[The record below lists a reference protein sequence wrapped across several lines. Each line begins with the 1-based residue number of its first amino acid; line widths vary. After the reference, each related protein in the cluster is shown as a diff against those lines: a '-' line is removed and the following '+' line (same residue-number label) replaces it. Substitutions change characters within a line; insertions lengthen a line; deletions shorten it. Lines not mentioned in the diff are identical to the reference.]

1 MLEEANPEEDNNLNR
16 KIIGILQTETRRLIG
31 KRRETNEDSHPPG
44 AHPQPNSKPNKTPP
58 DKARPVSISTRIL
71 NVQDKSDS
79 SLSPS
84 DQVNQGGEASSAAV
98 PIEEDTHD
106 SSSYMPADDTGTCCT
121 ESAPVVDLPGV
132 FHQSIRFG
140 DTSLAEGANDVKQEL
155 QDVARVINEA
165 KRVVLFVG
173 AGISTNCG
181 IPVSIYLVPLAVLRL
196 QLSRTFGLRPAFT
209 RQTKVSSKEKCSM
222 TKKGESNYTNA

>member
-1 MLEEANPEEDNNLNR
+1 MLEETNPEEDNNLNR
-16 KIIGILQTETRRLIG
+16 KIISILQTETRRLIR
-31 KRRETNEDSHPPG
+31 KRRETNEDSYPS
-44 AHPQPNSKPNKTPP
+44 QPNTKPNITPP
-58 DKARPVSISTRIL
+58 NKARPVSISTRIL
-71 NVQDKSDS
+71 NVQNKPDS
-79 SLSPS
+79 SLSPG
-84 DQVNQGGEASSAAV
+84 DQVNQGGEASPAAV

-106 SSSYMPADDTGTCCT
+106 SSSYMPVDDTGTGCT

-132 FHQSIRFG
+132 SHQSIRFG
-140 DTSLAEGANDVKQEL
+140 DTSLALAEGANDVKQEL

-165 KRVVLFVG
+165 ERIVLFVG

-181 IPVSIYLVPLAVLRL
+181 IPVSIHLVPLAVFRL